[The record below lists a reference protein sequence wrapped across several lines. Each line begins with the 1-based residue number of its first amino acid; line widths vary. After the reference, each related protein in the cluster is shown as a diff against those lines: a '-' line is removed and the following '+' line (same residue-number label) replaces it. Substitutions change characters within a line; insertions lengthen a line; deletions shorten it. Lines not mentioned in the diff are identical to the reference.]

1 MSGYNYQALM
11 QSIGGSAGTSGAM
24 TLNSLYG
31 KPLYHQNS
39 RNLYMAIKF
48 TF

>member
-1 MSGYNYQALM
+1 
-11 QSIGGSAGTSGAM
+11 M

-31 KPLYHQNS
+31 QPLYHQLA